1 MKTIK
6 EINENEASD
15 LMKYFQENS
24 QKNLQER
31 EYDLASLFNFRTKN
45 NPKYSLR
52 KFDEE
57 TLISRKKINRAL
69 NKVNIFW
76 DSQRNVF
83 EVKSSENS
91 QSSESSES
99 SENSENSENSIFSD
113 EKNINQF
120 NKFKEP
126 KSKKQEQEENQ
137 KLSLKND
144 YENLKENL
152 KEKTNSCKKL
162 EEGEFVKE
170 EIQILKKE
178 IKEIKDFIYKN
189 LAYNKSCNEKKIVQ
203 FQDYLGFEA
212 KAYKRSFEVYE
223 IVIQYFTFM
232 LKNFDNRLMRE
243 ILNELLVQYGED
255 LIPNSFDIYCQFHL
269 QNENLRDQKTLKEKM
284 LEERNKKN

>member
-1 MKTIK
+1 MKTIKEIK

-24 QKNLQER
+24 QKNLQEH

-57 TLISRKKINRAL
+57 SLISRKKINRAL

-91 QSSESSES
+91 QSSESSE
-99 SENSENSENSIFSD
+99 NSIFSD

-126 KSKKQEQEENQ
+126 KSKKQEENQ

-144 YENLKENL
+144 YENDYENL
-152 KEKTNSCKKL
+152 KEKTNSSKKL

-243 ILNELLVQYGED
+243 IVNELFVQYGED
-255 LIPNSFDIYCQFHL
+255 LIPNSFDIYCQFQL

-284 LEERNKKN
+284 LEERNKEN